1 MKRFAAVTA
10 LAMALAAS
18 SPAFAQDARTTYQLT
33 ASVIDGERIV
43 AAVHTQVIEN
53 APVEVSMTVGDIT
66 WAFHGDLFTVQGDG
80 AYRQMMLEA
89 NLSRDGLTIA
99 APSMTFLSDHSAMI
113 QVSGDDDTVI
123 AVSVSPLDG
132 RP

>member
-18 SPAFAQDARTTYQLT
+18 EPAFAQDPRTTYQVT

-53 APVEVSMTVGDIT
+53 APVEVSMTCLLYT
-66 WAFHGDLFTVQGDG
+66 
-80 AYRQMMLEA
+80 
-89 NLSRDGLTIA
+89 SPSPRD
-99 APSMTFLSDHSAMI
+99 
-113 QVSGDDDTVI
+113 
-123 AVSVSPLDG
+123 
-132 RP
+132 